1 LAELQVAAADPRR
14 AERLAERLTSAAAAL
29 DRERFDDARRMVAPV
44 VRELPSLAAGHEING
59 LANYRMGRWREAAA
73 ALDEARHLHLDPA
86 LLPVL
91 ADCYRGMKRWTA
103 VDALWREIRELSPSH
118 EVMAEARIVV
128 AGAHADRGELKQ
140 AIALM
145 QPAQKAPKKVRDY
158 HLRQWYVLADLLDR
172 AGDTMGATRWFR
184 EVVAHDADFADARER
199 LRALGR

>member
-1 LAELQVAAADPRR
+1 
-14 AERLAERLTSAAAAL
+14 
-29 DRERFDDARRMVAPV
+29 
-44 VRELPSLAAGHEING
+44 
-59 LANYRMGRWREAAA
+59 
-73 ALDEARHLHLDPA
+73 

-91 ADCYRGMKRWTA
+91 ADCYRAMKRWTA
-103 VDALWREIRELSPSH
+103 VDATWREIRELSPSH

-145 QPAQKAPKKVRDY
+145 QPAQKPPKKVRDY

-184 EVVAHDADFADARER
+184 EVLAHDADFADARER